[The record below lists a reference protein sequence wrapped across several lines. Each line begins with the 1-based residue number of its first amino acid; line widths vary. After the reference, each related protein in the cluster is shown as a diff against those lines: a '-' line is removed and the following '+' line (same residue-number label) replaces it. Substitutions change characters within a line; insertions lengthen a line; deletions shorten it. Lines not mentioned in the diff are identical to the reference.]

1 MSIPT
6 RSASARRSALADGTT
21 IERVAPER
29 LLGELVGEAVDVW
42 ASAHGLP
49 AASAT
54 RREFGGER
62 LPRHAARA
70 DFRFVGAFASDRRL
84 VGFVYGYTGAPGQ
97 WWYDKVAAALDAET
111 AAEWLD
117 PPHFEFTELAVA
129 PSYQSR
135 GVGTRLH
142 DEVLSDLPHERALL
156 SALAENTRVVA
167 YYEHRGWRVI
177 LPALRFEAGRPL
189 FAILGKDLRS

>member
-1 MSIPT
+1 
-6 RSASARRSALADGTT
+6 LADGYT
-21 IERVAPER
+21 IERPGPPE
-29 LLGELVGEAVDVW
+29 LLGDLVGEVVDVW

-62 LPRHAARA
+62 LPRHVARA
-70 DFRFVGAFASDRRL
+70 GFRFVGAFASDRRL

-97 WWYDKVAAALDAET
+97 WWYDKVAAALDADA

-129 PSYQSR
+129 PAYQRR

-142 DEVLSDLPHERALL
+142 DEVLDGLPHERALL
-156 SALAENTRVVA
+156 SALADNTRVIA
-167 YYEHRGWRVI
+167 FYEHRGWRVI
-177 LPALRFEAGRPL
+177 LPELRFEPGRPL
-189 FAILGKDLRS
+189 FAILGRELA

>member
-1 MSIPT
+1 
-6 RSASARRSALADGTT
+6 LADGYT
-21 IERVAPER
+21 IEHLGPSE
-29 LLGELVGEAVDVW
+29 LLGDLVGEVVDVW

-62 LPRHAARA
+62 MPRHVARA
-70 DFRFVGAFASDRRL
+70 GFRFVGAFASDRRL

-97 WWYDKVAAALDAET
+97 WWYDKVATALDAGT

-129 PSYQSR
+129 PAYQSR

-142 DEVLSDLPHERALL
+142 DEVLDGLPHERALL
-156 SALAENTRVVA
+156 SALADNARVIA
-167 YYEHRGWRVI
+167 FYEHRGWRVV
-177 LPALRFEAGRPL
+177 LPELQFEPGRPL
-189 FAILGKDLRS
+189 FAILGRDLRE

>member
-1 MSIPT
+1 LAEGYTI
-6 RSASARRSALADGTT
+6 ARLGPQA
-21 IERVAPER
+21 
-29 LLGELVGEAVDVW
+29 LLGDLVGEVVDVW

-70 DFRFVGAFASDRRL
+70 GFRFVGAFASDRRL

-97 WWYDKVAAALDAET
+97 WWYDKVAAALDSEA

-117 PPHFEFTELAVA
+117 PPHFELTELAVT
-129 PSYQSR
+129 PSYQQR
-135 GVGTRLH
+135 GVGSRLH
-142 DEVLSDLPHERALL
+142 DEVLDGLPQERALL
-156 SALAENTRVVA
+156 SALADNTRVIA
-167 YYEHRGWRVI
+167 FYEHRGWRVV
-177 LPALRFEAGRPL
+177 LPELRFEPGRPL
-189 FAILGKDLRS
+189 FAILGRELGQ

>member
-1 MSIPT
+1 M
-6 RSASARRSALADGTT
+6 ADGYT
-21 IERVAPER
+21 IARPGPPE
-29 LLGELVGEAVDVW
+29 LLGDLVGEVVDVW

-49 AASAT
+49 TASAT

-62 LPRHAARA
+62 LPRHVARA
-70 DFRFVGAFASDRRL
+70 GFRFVGAFASDRRL

-97 WWYDKVAAALDAET
+97 WWYDKVAAALDADA

-129 PSYQSR
+129 PAYQSR

-142 DEVLSDLPHERALL
+142 DEVLDGLPHERALL
-156 SALAENTRVVA
+156 SALADNTRVIA
-167 YYEHRGWRVI
+167 FYEHRGWRVI
-177 LPALRFEAGRPL
+177 LPELRFEPGRPL
-189 FAILGKDLRS
+189 FAILGRELA

>member
-1 MSIPT
+1 MAEGYTI
-6 RSASARRSALADGTT
+6 ARLGPQA
-21 IERVAPER
+21 
-29 LLGELVGEAVDVW
+29 LLGDLVGEVVDVW

-70 DFRFVGAFASDRRL
+70 GFRFVGAFASDRRL

-97 WWYDKVAAALDAET
+97 WWYDKVAAALDSEA

-117 PPHFEFTELAVA
+117 PPHFEFTELAVTPA
-129 PSYQSR
+129 YQQR
-135 GVGTRLH
+135 GVGSRLH
-142 DEVLSDLPHERALL
+142 DEVLDGLPQERALL
-156 SALAENTRVVA
+156 SALADNTRVIA
-167 YYEHRGWRVI
+167 FYEHRGWRVV
-177 LPALRFEAGRPL
+177 LPELRFEPGRPL
-189 FAILGKDLRS
+189 FAILGRELGQ

>member
-1 MSIPT
+1 
-6 RSASARRSALADGTT
+6 LADRYT
-21 IERVAPER
+21 IERVAAAP
-29 LLGELVGEAVDVW
+29 LLRELVAEVVDVW

-62 LPRHAARA
+62 LPRHAGRA
-70 DFRFVGAFASDRRL
+70 GFRFVGAFASDRRL

-97 WWYDKVAAALDAET
+97 WWYDKVAAALDT
-111 AAEWLD
+111 DVAAEWLQ

-129 PSYQSR
+129 PAYQRR

-142 DEVLSDLPHERALL
+142 DEVLEGLPHRRALL
-156 SALAENTRVVA
+156 SALADNMRVISF
-167 YYEHRGWRVI
+167 YEDRGWRVI
-177 LPALRFEAGRPL
+177 LPELRFEPGRPL
-189 FAILGKDLRS
+189 FAILGRDLRQ

>member
-1 MSIPT
+1 LAEGYTIEKV
-6 RSASARRSALADGTT
+6 AQRRLLAD
-21 IERVAPER
+21 
-29 LLGELVGEAVDVW
+29 LVGEVVDVW
-42 ASAHGLP
+42 ASAHGLA

-62 LPRHAARA
+62 LPRHSTRA

-97 WWYDKVAAALDAET
+97 WWYDKVAAALDRKT

-117 PPHFEFTELAVA
+117 PPHFEFTELAVTPA
-129 PSYQSR
+129 YQNR

-142 DEVLSDLPHERALL
+142 DEVLAGLPHERALL
-156 SALAENTRVVA
+156 SALAENARVVA

-177 LPALRFEAGRPL
+177 LPALRFEAGRPE
-189 FAILGKDLRS
+189 FAILGRHLGDY

>member
-1 MSIPT
+1 M
-6 RSASARRSALADGTT
+6 RSGSGRRSALPEGYR
-21 IERVAPER
+21 IERVGPER
-29 LLGELVGEAVDVW
+29 LLAELVEEVVDVW

-70 DFRFVGAFASDRRL
+70 HFRFVGAFASDRRL

-97 WWYDKVAAALDAET
+97 WWYDKVAAALDPKA

-117 PPHFEFTELAVA
+117 SPHFEFTELAVA
-129 PSYQSR
+129 PAYQGR

-142 DEVLSDLPHERALL
+142 DEVLAGLPHKRALL

-167 YYEHRGWRVI
+167 YYEHRDWRVI
-177 LPALRFEAGRPL
+177 LPELRFEPGRPL
-189 FAILGKDLRS
+189 FAILGKDLRT